1 VFRRTVLGAV
11 KLTAA
16 AADLVLPN
24 PPGVVV
30 LVYHRVGGGST
41 SEVDLP
47 RAAFAAQMAEL
58 AASGRTLAL
67 DDAVAL
73 LAAGEDHPEGPDPV
87 VVTFDDGTA
96 DFVDEAVPV
105 LAEHGVPATL
115 YLATAFVDDRLPFAG
130 EVPAV
135 TWAGLADAVATGL
148 VTVGSH
154 THRHAVMGE
163 LRRDEA
169 EEEVDR
175 SVGLIEERLDRPCR
189 HFAYPKGVPGSAAAE
204 RIVRERFASA
214 ALGGT
219 RANRYGRTDPHRLSR
234 SPVQVSDGQRWFR
247 RKAAGGM
254 ALEGTARRLVNRW
267 RYAGAKT

>member
-41 SEVDLP
+41 SEVDLS
-47 RAAFAAQMAEL
+47 RGAFAAQMAEL
-58 AASGRTLAL
+58 AASGRALGL
-67 DDAVAL
+67 DDAVVL
-73 LAAGEDHPEGPDPV
+73 LADDEPPQGPDPV

-105 LAEHGVPATL
+105 LTEHGVPATL
-115 YLATAFVDDRLPFAG
+115 YLATAFVGDRLPFPG

-135 TWAGLADAVATGL
+135 SWAGLADAVATGL

-163 LRRDEA
+163 LGRAEA
-169 EEEVDR
+169 EDEVDR
-175 SVGLIEERLDRPCR
+175 SVGLIEEHLDRACR

-204 RIVRERFASA
+204 GVVRERFVSA

-234 SPVQVSDGQRWFR
+234 SPIQVSDGQRWFR

-254 ALEGTARRLVNRW
+254 ALEGTARRLANRW
-267 RYAGAKT
+267 RYAGART

>member
-1 VFRRTVLGAV
+1 VHGRHPGGRSSEGALAVLPVEVGVVGLVVLPHPGGGQQRQHPRPVRLHPGAELEVRCGRHGGSEGSRDELALQRAHLLRWRASNGGDRGAVFRRTVLGAV

-24 PPGVVV
+24 PPGIVV

-41 SEVDLP
+41 SEVGLA
-47 RAAFAAQMAEL
+47 RGAFAAQMAEL
-58 AASGRTLAL
+58 AASGRTLTL

-73 LAAGEDHPEGPDPV
+73 LAAGEDHPNGPDPV

-105 LAEHGVPATL
+105 LAQHGVPSPL
-115 YLATAFVDDRLPFAG
+115 SLATAFADARLPFAG

-135 TWAGLADAVATGL
+135 TWAGLADAVTTGL

-163 LRRDEA
+163 LGRAAGA
-169 EEEVDR
+169 EER
-175 SVGLIEERLDRPCR
+175 
-189 HFAYPKGVPGSAAAE
+189 
-204 RIVRERFASA
+204 
-214 ALGGT
+214 
-219 RANRYGRTDPHRLSR
+219 
-234 SPVQVSDGQRWFR
+234 
-247 RKAAGGM
+247 
-254 ALEGTARRLVNRW
+254 ARR
-267 RYAGAKT
+267 